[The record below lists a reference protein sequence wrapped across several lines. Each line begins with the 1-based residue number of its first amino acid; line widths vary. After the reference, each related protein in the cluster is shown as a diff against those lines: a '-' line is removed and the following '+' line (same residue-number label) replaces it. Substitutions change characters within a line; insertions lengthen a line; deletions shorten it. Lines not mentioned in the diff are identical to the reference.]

1 MNKKLQKTE
10 IYQKLVDTIG
20 VTIESAR
27 LKAIQAVNNELLRA
41 NWEIGKF
48 IVEYE
53 QHGNEK
59 AEYGSALLTNLAK
72 DLKARFGKGFSKSN
86 IYLMRQFYLKYQI
99 FQSVTGKL
107 TWTHYAEL
115 LGVSD
120 DKARGFYEK
129 QAINENWSV
138 RELKRQISSSLFE
151 RLALSQDKEGVL
163 KLVERGQIVAEPKD
177 VVKDPYVLEFLQI
190 PAEHRMT
197 ESKLEQRIIDNLQT
211 FLLELGKGFSFV
223 GRQYRITLD
232 NDHYYVD
239 LVFYHRILKCFVLI
253 DLKTKHVKHQD
264 IGQMNM
270 YLNYFKAEENTEGD
284 NPPIGIVLGA
294 DKNDILV
301 EYAIGGISNNI
312 FISKYQLYLPDRKVL
327 EQKVKEMITE

>member
-1 MNKKLQKTE
+1 MIKNVQNTKT
-10 IYQKLVDTIG
+10 YQKLVDTIG

-27 LKAIQAVNNELLRA
+27 QRAIQVVNNELLKA
-41 NWEIGKF
+41 NWEIGRY

-59 AEYGSALLTNLAK
+59 AEYGSSLLTNLSK
-72 DLKARFGKGFSKSN
+72 DLKIRFGKGFSKSN
-86 IYLMRQFYLKYQI
+86 VYLMRQFYLKYQI
-99 FQSVTGKL
+99 FQSLTGKL
-107 TWTHYAEL
+107 TWTHYSEL

-120 DKARGFYEK
+120 DHIRGFYEK

-138 RELKRQISSSLFE
+138 RELKRQINSSLFE
-151 RLALSQDKEGVL
+151 RLALSKDKKGIL
-163 KLVERGQIVAEPKD
+163 KLSQHGQIISEPKD
-177 VVKDPYVLEFLQI
+177 IIKDPYVLEFLQI
-190 PAEHRMT
+190 PEEHRMT
-197 ESKLEQRIIDNLQT
+197 ESKLEQKIIDNLQT
-211 FLLELGKGFSFV
+211 FLLELGKGFSFI
-223 GRQYRITLD
+223 GRQYRLTLD
-232 NDHYYVD
+232 NIHYYVD

-312 FISKYQLYLPDRKVL
+312 FVSKYQLYLPDRKVL
-327 EQKVKEMITE
+327 EQKVKELMTE

>member
-1 MNKKLQKTE
+1 MNKKIQNIE
-10 IYQKLVDTIG
+10 IYQKLVDSIG

-27 LKAIQAVNNELLRA
+27 QRAIQAVNNELLKA
-41 NWEIGKF
+41 NWDIGKY

-59 AEYGSALLTNLAK
+59 AEYGSSLLTNLSK
-72 DLKARFGKGFSKSN
+72 DLKSRFGKGFSKSN

-120 DKARGFYEK
+120 DFARGFYEK
-129 QAINENWSV
+129 QAVNDNWSV

-151 RLALSQDKEGVL
+151 RLALSQDKSGVL
-163 KLVERGQIVAEPKD
+163 KLSEKGLIVSDPKD
-177 VVKDPYVLEFLQI
+177 IVKDPYVLEFLQI
-190 PAEHRMT
+190 PEEYRMT
-197 ESKLEQRIIDNLQT
+197 ESKLEQKIIDNLQT

-270 YLNYFKAEENTEGD
+270 YLNYFKSEENTDGD

-312 FISKYQLYLPDRKVL
+312 FVSKYQIYLPDRKIL
-327 EQKVKEMITE
+327 EQKVKEILTE